1 MTPPRFTDEEL
12 LALIEGELP
21 ADRAMQL
28 RNAVRDGDLELAGR
42 LVDMAEHRDFLRE
55 MKIDRADLNPE
66 SATTPEGI
74 VSAAIAAA
82 EREQLVPA
90 PVEFGEPKRP
100 KWLVPLAACAGIAAM
115 IAVGV
120 MISRDGGGSEGRLPM
135 DIEQQIASGNAG
147 VVGTEAVDES
157 PLERQRRNEEAL
169 RELAQELVDGDRP
182 EPDFQWPGLDG
193 DREPGIADPITADP
207 IELAGGSGLREVM
220 SEDEIEAMFDVLSGV
235 GVRTSSGQNPVTFA
249 GTDPLGLEREFTL
262 EEAAAL
268 AKAGRLAISIE
279 GATGVGVEGG
289 YLADAQHR
297 YAIFATATGAGGP
310 ETVDL
315 LRASERVTG
324 LTRRVGDVLGSV
336 PPVLASFRF
345 DASGARSSATPV
357 ERATMLELIAAVVS
371 PANTGP
377 DGSRLRLIELP
388 FDASDEPSVGT
399 GEGEDPFWWLEPDAD
414 YGQRGTAL
422 IPVVVK

>member
-90 PVEFGEPKRP
+90 PVEFGESKRP
-100 KWLVPLAACAGIAAM
+100 KWLVPLAAGGAIAAL

-120 MISRDGGGSEGRLPM
+120 VISGEGNKEGRLPA
-135 DIEQQIASGNAG
+135 DIEEQIASGRAA
-147 VVGTEAVDES
+147 VVGAEEIDES
-157 PLERQRRNEEAL
+157 PLAQQRRNEEAL
-169 RELAQELVDGDRP
+169 RELAQELVDEERP
-182 EPDFQWPGLDG
+182 EPDFQWPTLTEG
-193 DREPGIADPITADP
+193 EPGIADPITADP
-207 IELAGGSGLREVM
+207 IEIAGGSGLRDVM
-220 SEDEIEAMFDVLSGV
+220 SEDEIATMFDALSQV
-235 GVRTSSGQNPVTFA
+235 GVQTSTGPNPLTFA

-268 AKAGRLAISIE
+268 AKAGRLAIAIE
-279 GATGVGVEGG
+279 GAEGVGVEGG
-289 YLADAQHR
+289 YLADARHR
-297 YAIFATATGAGGP
+297 YAIFETASGAGGP

-324 LTRRVGDVLGSV
+324 LTQRVGDVLGSV
-336 PPVLASFRF
+336 PPVLASYRF
-345 DASGARSSATPV
+345 DASGVRSSATPI

-399 GEGEDPFWWLEPDAD
+399 GEGEDPFWWLEPEMD

>member
-55 MKIDRADLNPE
+55 MRIDRSDLNPS

-90 PVEFGEPKRP
+90 PVEFGGSKRP

-120 MISRDGGGSEGRLPM
+120 VISGNGGTGEGRLPD
-135 DIEQQIASGNAG
+135 DIEEQIASGRAA
-147 VVGTEAVDES
+147 VVGTEEEGDS
-157 PLERQRRNEEAL
+157 PLEQKRRNEEAL
-169 RELAQELVDGDRP
+169 RELARELVDGESRP
-182 EPDFQWPGLDG
+182 EFDWPGLERG
-193 DREPGIADPITADP
+193 PEPGIEDPITADP
-207 IELAGGSGLREVM
+207 IEIAGGSGLREVM
-220 SEDEIEAMFDVLSGV
+220 SDDELASMFQTLEEAGA
-235 GVRTSSGQNPVTFA
+235 RTSSGPNPVTFA

-268 AKAGRLAISIE
+268 AKAGRLAISLE
-279 GATGVGVEGG
+279 GATGVGVQGG

-297 YAIFATATGAGGP
+297 YAIFETASGAGGP
-310 ETVDL
+310 ETIDL

-324 LTRRVGDVLGSV
+324 LTQRVGDVLGSV
-336 PPVLASFRF
+336 PSVLASYRF
-345 DASGARSSATPV
+345 DASGARSSATQI

-399 GEGEDPFWWLEPDAD
+399 GEGEDPFWWLEPEAE